1 MAVAEGPAA
10 ARAEPRLSLRVADTG
25 STEWASLTMNRPLLE
40 AVASASGGRFLR
52 EEQAATDLPNLLQA
66 IDRRQTT
73 VRETNLW
80 SSWWWFGAVICLLTA
95 EWLLRKKLR
104 LV

>member
-1 MAVAEGPAA
+1 MA
-10 ARAEPRLSLRVADTG
+10 T
-25 STEWASLTMNRPLLE
+25 
-40 AVASASGGRFLR
+40 ASGGRFLR
-52 EEQAATDLPNLLQA
+52 EEQAATELPGLLQA

-73 VRETNLW
+73 IQETLLW
-80 SSWWWFGAVICLLTA
+80 SSWWWFGAVILLLSA